1 MRGGAPLRRRPGLAG
16 PGVRRWLCVNA
27 SRLQSVDALSA
38 ARYFIEDAMDR

>member
-1 MRGGAPLRRRPGLAG
+1 MRGGHPCAVAGSGG

-38 ARYFIEDAMDR
+38 ARYFTEDAMDR